1 MAEVVYR
8 NLNKTRTFK
17 VEQVCWGKYAVI
29 EYRKGKAPRTM
40 ATYGSR
46 AEAETEL
53 AIFASDGFR
62 RVIE

>member
-8 NLNKTRTFK
+8 NLTQTREFK
-17 VEQVCWGKYAVI
+17 IKSKGYKYVII
-29 EYRKGKAPRTM
+29 EYRKGKPPRTM
-40 ATYGSR
+40 ATYLTR
-46 AEAETEL
+46 AEAEKEL